1 MSKKEQQL
9 KLKSQ
14 ILQPSKWLPL
24 LLMPIP
30 RNLRLLQ
37 LRPQTPEEIEKEK
50 KEKEE
55 LLVRRQKMLLQL
67 ADGGA
72 QENDDMDF
80 NEGGNEHA
88 PAEEEAPESLAPDV
102 RESAFG
108 QFDQQMHVPESEAPV
123 ENESAPTIATEQ
135 ASVPVDVPA
144 NEPVAVSAEA
154 P

>member
-1 MSKKEQQL
+1 MQPLEIAQENQQKAQEDQKMDNEQEGAAAQTEVPATSTEQVAAATDADA
-9 KLKSQ
+9 K
-14 ILQPSKWLPL
+14 QPETAPVEAT
-24 LLMPIP
+24 
-30 RNLRLLQ
+30 
-37 LRPQTPEEIEKEK
+37 PQTPEEIEKEK

-108 QFDQQMHVPESEAPV
+108 
-123 ENESAPTIATEQ
+123 
-135 ASVPVDVPA
+135 
-144 NEPVAVSAEA
+144 
-154 P
+154 